1 MKKSLFLAL
10 CLILILQTAAL
21 SKEAVRAYFFY
32 SPGCLKCLTAR
43 DYVKNLQNDYPL
55 EVKYLNTDIKE
66 NYEAMLYLE
75 KKFNVIKGDIPE
87 VFIGKTALI
96 GVKEIKEN
104 LETKTVILLSRG
116 GSSWPDDI
124 QPDSG
129 RLIEERFASFT
140 LLTVLTA
147 GLIDGINPCAFATIV
162 FFVSFLSFVGRRRRE
177 ILLIGSCFT
186 LAVFLTYLLIGLGV
200 FRVMHSLEFFFL
212 LSRNIFYIVGIVAI
226 SLGILNLYDYYRF
239 RTGKIAEMTLQ
250 LPGIVKRA
258 IHTVIR
264 INKASSGLPLMATA
278 AATGFLVSVLESIC
292 TGQVY
297 LPTIV
302 FILKTQGIE
311 VRAFSFLI
319 LYNLMFIFP
328 LALIFGLTFFGATS
342 EWFGNI
348 MKKNLGL
355 IKILTAFF
363 FFGLGFLLLVM

>member
-1 MKKSLFLAL
+1 MKKSVFPAL

-21 SKEAVRAYFFY
+21 SKELVRAYFFY
-32 SPGCLKCLTAR
+32 SPGCLQCLTAK
-43 DYVKNLQNDYPL
+43 DYVKSLQNDYPL
-55 EVKYLNTDIKE
+55 EVKYLNTDIME

-87 VFIGKTALI
+87 VFIGQAAFSGI
-96 GVKEIKEN
+96 KEIKEN
-104 LETKTVILLSRG
+104 LKTNIIALLERG

-124 QPDSG
+124 QADSG

-140 LLTVLTA
+140 LLTVLSA

-162 FFVSFLSFVGRRRRE
+162 FFVSFLSFAGRKKKD
-177 ILLIGSCFT
+177 ILLIGSCFS

-200 FRVMHSLEFFFL
+200 FRIMHSLEFFFL
-212 LSRNIFYIVGIVAI
+212 LSREIFYIVGIIAI
-226 SLGILNLYDYYRF
+226 SLGILNLYDYYRY
-239 RTGKIAEMTLQ
+239 RRGKISEMTLQ
-250 LPGIVKRA
+250 LPGVVKRI
-258 IHTVIR
+258 IHAAIR
-264 INKASSGLPLMATA
+264 INRTTSGLPLMAVA

-311 VRAFSFLI
+311 ARAFSFLI

-328 LALIFGLTFFGATS
+328 LILIFGLAFLGATS
-342 EWFGNI
+342 EWFGGM

-355 IKILTAFF
+355 IKILSALF
-363 FFGLGFLLLVM
+363 FFGLGVLLFAM